1 MKAYNVIF
9 ELCEYQPEV
18 RIKFSDVMNFIKYFN
33 KKILELSVNQ
43 VFDNFKII
51 FLDKHDHFRKA
62 HIKTNRLKKNR
73 REIMKITS
81 AMLPRRLYAHVKKN
95 TKFFQSCLDMRA
107 RATK

>member
-1 MKAYNVIF
+1 MKAYKVDSK
-9 ELCEYQPEV
+9 LLKPRMEV
-18 RIKFSDVMNFIKYFN
+18 RRKFSDIMNFMNYFN
-33 KKILELSVNQ
+33 EKNRKLSVNQ

-73 REIMKITS
+73 REIMKTTS

>member
-43 VFDNFKII
+43 VFDNFKVI
-51 FLDKHDHFRKA
+51 FLGKHLDTHWHTCDR
-62 HIKTNRLKKNR
+62 HLDTLLTHLD
-73 REIMKITS
+73 TS
-81 AMLPRRLYAHVKKN
+81 
-95 TKFFQSCLDMRA
+95 
-107 RATK
+107 